1 MLFLFIFIQCIFVSS
16 LMKLSPN
23 KITQAEGVTQ
33 KKINALVGG
42 QGGAESSWRKPSY
55 RIGMGK

>member
-1 MLFLFIFIQCIFVSS
+1 
-16 LMKLSPN
+16 MKLSPN

-42 QGGAESSWRKPSY
+42 GGGREGPKAHGENLL
-55 RIGMGK
+55 IG